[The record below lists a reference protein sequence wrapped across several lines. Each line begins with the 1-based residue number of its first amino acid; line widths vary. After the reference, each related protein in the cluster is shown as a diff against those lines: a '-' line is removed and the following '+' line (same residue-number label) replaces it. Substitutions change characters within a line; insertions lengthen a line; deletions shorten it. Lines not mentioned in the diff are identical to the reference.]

1 MSMSVAHHF
10 VEEIQVSADRYWIEI
25 ETKDKDGNKSEMTIY
40 VGSHRSDE
48 EREEMARSV
57 LKEMHRQIGILL
69 QN

>member
-10 VEEIQVSADRYWIEI
+10 VEEIQVSADKYWIEI
-25 ETKDKDGNKSEMTIY
+25 ETKDKEGNRSEMTMFI
-40 VGSHRSDE
+40 GNQRSDE

-69 QN
+69 QK